1 VPRSTLRDRRYRAL
15 SRRDRE
21 PNLKKL
27 SKLEE
32 EALIRRIIKLDSRG
46 TPTIKAIVRDIAN
59 NLLIER
65 GGKPVSKHWVDN
77 FKTRT
82 PEIKLRKSR
91 LYNR

>member
-21 PNLKKL
+21 PNSKKL

-32 EALIRRIIKLDSRG
+32 EALVRTILELNLRG
-46 TPTIKAIVRDIAN
+46 TPTTKAMVRDIAN

-65 GGKPVSKHWVDN
+65 GRKPVSK
-77 FKTRT
+77 
-82 PEIKLRKSR
+82 
-91 LYNR
+91 Y

>member
-1 VPRSTLRDRRYRAL
+1 VPRSTLRDRRYGTL

-32 EALIRRIIKLDSRG
+32 EEALIRRILELKLRG
-46 TPTIKAIVRDIAN
+46 IPTIKAIVRDIAN

-65 GGKPVSKHWVDN
+65 SRKPISK
-77 FKTRT
+77 
-82 PEIKLRKSR
+82 
-91 LYNR
+91 Y